1 MMDRPVA
8 TDEEVLFDGGIM
20 ITETD
25 LKGKITF
32 ANRKFVQ
39 MSAYDKDELI
49 GRSHRVL
56 RHPDM
61 PKCAFKSLWDTI
73 KKGQSWKGYVKN
85 LRKDGAFF
93 WVIVYITP
101 KLDDDGN
108 HIGYIA
114 ARKVP
119 ERSTLEEIKR
129 TYAELLKKEE
139 ETGIVTDYRG
149 NMISEDLS
157 SVN

>member
-1 MMDRPVA
+1 MERPEP

-25 LKGKITF
+25 LAGKITF

-39 MSAYDKDELI
+39 MSAYEKDELI
-49 GRSHRVL
+49 GESHRIM

-61 PKCAFKSLWDTI
+61 PKCAFKDLWNTV

-85 LRKDGAFF
+85 LRKDGAFY

-101 KLDDDGN
+101 KLDDDGK

-119 ERSTLEEIKR
+119 ERATLEEIKK
-129 TYAELLKKEE
+129 TYAALLQKEL

-149 NMISEDLS
+149 NMISEELT
-157 SVN
+157 SVS